1 MSSVPTTD
9 EIPTLS
15 LRNFVNHVGVNIVN
29 RWQEFGILLDI
40 PLSDLDTYPTY
51 SCAVC
56 LSRVFD
62 TWQRKGS
69 PEFSWETVVNVLES
83 PLLNEMQLAKKV
95 REMVTLHPKQ
105 DPSMS

>member
-1 MSSVPTTD
+1 MTSVPSSD

-15 LRNFVNHVGVNIVN
+15 LPNFLNHVGVNIAS

-40 PLSDLDTYPTY
+40 PLSDLDTYPAH
-51 SCAVC
+51 SCAAC

-62 TWQRKGS
+62 SWQRKGS
-69 PEFSWETVVNVLES
+69 PEFSWETVINVLES

-95 REMVTLHPKQ
+95 REMGTLHPKQ
-105 DPSMS
+105 DPSVS